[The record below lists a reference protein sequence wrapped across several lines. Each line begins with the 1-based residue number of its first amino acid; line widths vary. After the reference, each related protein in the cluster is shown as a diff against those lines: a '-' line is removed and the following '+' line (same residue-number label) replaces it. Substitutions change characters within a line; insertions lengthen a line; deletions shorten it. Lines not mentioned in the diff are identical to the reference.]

1 MSSNL
6 QWYGIEIIKGF
17 CVFLRTGQRYC
28 TTEDHHSL
36 KTKRRKH
43 MDGSC
48 GSNLSAARTICAT
61 ALTDTQ
67 NSGRLGQRAMTNS
80 KSWYFHTHSH
90 DVIIALK
97 ILNLVS
103 DDEVHSCSLYL
114 IHPFPVCAVSKLNS
128 VVPLGCWSTITCI
141 ALLYLLFGDRK
152 STKNLKN
159 NNARTYRLFKLP
171 SAKCRCQK

>member
-1 MSSNL
+1 MIWNRNHQRVLRLSSHRSKIL
-6 QWYGIEIIKGF
+6 HDGRPPLIKD
-17 CVFLRTGQRYC
+17 
-28 TTEDHHSL
+28 E
-36 KTKRRKH
+36 KTKTHGWLVWKQSLCCTH
-43 MDGSC
+43 NLCNGSH
-48 GSNLSAARTICAT
+48 I
-61 ALTDTQ
+61 TDTQ